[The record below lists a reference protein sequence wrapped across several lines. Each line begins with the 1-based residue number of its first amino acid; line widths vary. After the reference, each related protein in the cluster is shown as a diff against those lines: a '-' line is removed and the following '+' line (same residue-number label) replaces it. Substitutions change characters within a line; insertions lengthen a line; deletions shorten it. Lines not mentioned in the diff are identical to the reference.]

1 LSGLGHPHRSHRD
14 YQYDTK
20 MAAPYRKWSD
30 LNLTRTLAAALVIIA
45 LAGIINALH
54 GLGVF

>member
-20 MAAPYRKWSD
+20 MAAAYLD